1 MELGRFL
8 GKSTLVDAHTLL
20 GKADWLSV
28 RKKRACQTATDWLE
42 LTRHHHSEETCVK
55 SVSVRFEL
63 LQQNNIAISYAA
75 EGDLH
80 NVAIPPRRNGVRRD
94 NLWRTTCFEFFAAFD
109 NDPTYWEFNFSP
121 STDWSAYR
129 FSNYRRGRH
138 DEKRAAIEKL
148 LLGKTGEQLNMGVRL
163 SLDSLKWRSLRMA
176 CFGFSAIF
184 EDKSG
189 RQSYWALQHPQGNP
203 DFHHRISFSHKPH
216 QG

>member
-1 MELGRFL
+1 MLA
-8 GKSTLVDAHTLL
+8 DAHTLL
-20 GKADWLSV
+20 GRADWLAG
-28 RKKRACQTATDWLE
+28 RKKHVRQTAPDWLK
-42 LTRHHHSEETCVK
+42 LNRHHHSEETCIK

-75 EGDLH
+75 EGDLC
-80 NVAIPPRRNGVRRD
+80 NIAIPPRRNGVRKD

-109 NDPTYWEFNFSP
+109 NDPSYWEYNFSP

-129 FSNYRRGRH
+129 FSSHRRGRR
-138 DEKRAAIEKL
+138 DEKETAIEEL
-148 LLGKTGEQLNMGVRL
+148 FLRKTDKRLNMNMRL

-189 RQSYWALQHPQGNP
+189 RQSYWALQHPQGDP